1 MEVFEGDYVS
11 HWCTQRHG
19 ITDMEGQVYSW
30 KANKLLH
37 VVTYCWFIE
46 VINNP
51 SEKLNIS
58 WLKFWRRL
66 QMMCQASFFFL
77 TTWWVKENVCL
88 SKSFSC
94 SHYSRQWN
102 HNPFNLSVS
111 ILTSKLIHC
120 KGDFF
125 FTEHNY
131 LVQSFYLWFKN
142 TYCSKCD
149 QMGKCC
155 IIFLSWSF
163 FPEQLIP
170 I

>member
-1 MEVFEGDYVS
+1 MEAFEGGYVS

-58 WLKFWRRL
+58 WLKFWHRL
-66 QMMCQASFFFL
+66 QMMCQASFFYL

-125 FTEHNY
+125 S
-131 LVQSFYLWFKN
+131 LN
-142 TYCSKCD
+142 TITWYNPSTYDLKIHIAASVI
-149 QMGKCC
+149 KWANAV
-155 IIFLSWSF
+155 SYF
-163 FPEQLIP
+163 FPGHFFLNN
-170 I
+170 